1 MTTLMALDAGT
12 GSCRAALF
20 DERGKELAIASRE
33 WTHRSLP
40 DVPGSMEFDTE
51 ANWALITACIREAV
65 AKTRVKR
72 VDAIA
77 ATSMREGIV
86 VLDDRRKELWACA
99 NVDARAIGEVRA
111 LRARGLED
119 SFYATSGQTF
129 ALGAAP
135 RLLWLKEHKPELY
148 ARAVSIAM
156 LSDWIGVR
164 LGAAVAVDRSNGG
177 TMGLFD
183 LGSRSWSLKLISAAG
198 LSPSFASIP
207 VKESGEVIGELSSK
221 AAAETGLEAG
231 IPIVMGGGDAQ
242 LGAVGVGAVRA
253 GDTAIFGGTF
263 WQQEMNFAT
272 PPRDPTGRIRINFHA
287 VPGQWQA
294 ETIVFF
300 AGLAVRWMRDA
311 IFPDV
316 KKAALAAG
324 QDPYAVLEEMA
335 AAVPVGSNGVVP
347 VFSDAMDYTHWMHA
361 APTFANLS
369 VDPEKC
375 DRITLFRALLENTA
389 IVVRANIERIIST
402 GASYPE
408 SAILASG
415 ASKGRLWPQIVADA
429 LGIPIRIPVMKEAT
443 ALGAAICAGVGIGT
457 YMSFPDAIERTVSFE
472 RVVEPQ
478 PKLGPKYAEMK
489 ERWAAVYA
497 AQLRTSS
504 SRGHRIHVACA
515 WRITGKEV

>member
-1 MTTLMALDAGT
+1 MAIFLALDAGT

-20 DERGKELAIASRE
+20 DERGKELAIAGRE

-40 DVPGSMEFDTE
+40 GVPGSMEFDTD
-51 ANWALITACIREAV
+51 ANWTLMTECIREAA
-65 AKTRVKR
+65 AKARIRR

-86 VLDDRRKELWACA
+86 VYSEKREELWACA
-99 NVDARAIGEVRA
+99 NVDARSIAEVRA

-119 SFYATSGQTF
+119 SFYTTSGQTF

-135 RLLWLKEHKPELY
+135 RLLWLKAHEPEIY
-148 ARAVSIAM
+148 TRAASVAM
-156 LSDWIGVR
+156 LSDWIAVR
-164 LGAAVAVDRSNGG
+164 LGAPLAVDRSNGG

-183 LGSRSWSLKLISAAG
+183 LGLRSWSPKLISAAE
-198 LSPSFASIP
+198 LSASFASTP
-207 VKESGEVIGELSSK
+207 VRESGEIIGELSTR
-221 AAAETGLEAG
+221 AAAETGLDAG

-242 LGAVGVGAVRA
+242 LGAVGVGAVHP

-263 WQQEMNFAT
+263 WQQEMSFAA
-272 PPRDPTGRIRINFHA
+272 PPHDPTGRIRINFHA

-316 KKAALAAG
+316 KKAAIAARR
-324 QDPYAVLEEMA
+324 DPYTVLEEMA
-335 AAVPVGSNGVVP
+335 ASVPVGSNGVVP

-369 VDPEKC
+369 IDPEKC

-389 IVVRANIERIIST
+389 IVVRANIERMTSM
-402 GASYPE
+402 GARYPQ
-408 SAILASG
+408 SAVFASG

-429 LGIPIRIPVMKEAT
+429 LGVPMRVPVVKEAT

-457 YMSFPDAIERTVSFE
+457 YKSFADAIERTVSFE
-472 RVVEPQ
+472 RVVEPR
-478 PKLGPKYAEMK
+478 PELGPKYAEMK
-489 ERWAAVYA
+489 ERWTAVYA
-497 AQLRTSS
+497 AQLELAR
-504 SRGHRIHVACA
+504 RGVTESM
-515 WRITGKEV
+515 WRAPGE